1 MINYIN
7 ISVIQIIF
15 DTISMI
21 MPIYF
26 VLATFCIVVYAYQ
39 LAAYLNTVY
48 YKEKKMSFRKL
59 LKDKGCRGE
68 YRTSQQFEKLIPN
81 AKMIFNAYISKN
93 ETETT
98 EIDIIVISK
107 YGIYVVENKNYKGWI
122 FGDEKSQK
130 WCQHLS
136 KKKKFFFY
144 NPIKQNNTH
153 IESLRALLKENNLE
167 KEIRSYV
174 CFNGNAVFKKM
185 NVSSPNIV
193 VTKSADLYKHID
205 KSVEYITS
213 EEVHKIYTLL
223 KPYTKVSE
231 DKKQQ
236 HIDGIKSKYK
246 NEQNF

>member
-1 MINYIN
+1 MINQILN
-7 ISVIQIIF
+7 AIIQIIF
-15 DTISMI
+15 DTISML

-26 VLATFCIVVYAYQ
+26 VLAVFCIIVYAYQ
-39 LAAYLNTVY
+39 LAIYLNTIY
-48 YKEKKMSFRKL
+48 YKEKKIPFRKL

-81 AKMIFNAYISKN
+81 AKMLFNTYINKN

-130 WCQHLS
+130 WCQHLN

-153 IESLRALLKENNLE
+153 IESLRTLLKENNLE

-185 NVSSPNIV
+185 NVTSPNIV
-193 VTKSADLYKHID
+193 VTKSIDLYKHID
-205 KSVEYITS
+205 KSVECITS
-213 EEVHKIYTLL
+213 EEVNKIYTLL

-236 HIDGIKSKYK
+236 HIDNINSKYK
-246 NEQNF
+246 SEQKF